1 MAQPRTRTIAV
12 FAISGMLL
20 AGCGQS
26 SSDPAAFPEDDINM
40 IITYAAGGQTDAAGR
55 AVANAMEEKL
65 GVTVVVENVAG
76 ASGSVGTAQI
86 AQADPDGYTIGM
98 TTTSAVTRVPLLQE
112 TGYTSEDVQPLA
124 LAVEGDALILVRD
137 DSPYETAEELF
148 EAAEEEPDSISVGT
162 AGAQTPHHVE
172 LQRLS
177 MDHGISFRVVPH
189 EGDAPNLTAL
199 VGGNQDV
206 AFTTNADITM
216 EYIEEGEIR
225 PLAVTR
231 AERTD
236 YLPDVPTLSELG
248 FEDLV
253 NGGSNYIITG
263 PSGMEP
269 ELVEKYESTLEEVL
283 SEPDVVE
290 LIGENK
296 VPTEFVGAEAV
307 TQQMAE
313 EQEAVTPIYEQL
325 GE

>member
-1 MAQPRTRTIAV
+1 MTRRRLRVLSAV
-12 FAISGMLL
+12 AVSGLLL
-20 AGCGQS
+20 AGCGQEA
-26 SSDPAAFPEDDINM
+26 SDPSAFPEDDINL

-55 AVANAMEEKL
+55 AVANAMEERL
-65 GVTVVVENVAG
+65 GVSVVVENVAG

-86 AQADPDGYTIGM
+86 AQANPDGYTIGM

-124 LAVEGDALILVRD
+124 LAVEGDALILVPD

-148 EAAEEEPDSISVGT
+148 AEAEENPDSLTIGT

-177 MDHGISFRVVPH
+177 MDHGVSFRIVPH

-199 VGGNQDV
+199 VGGNQD
-206 AFTTNADITM
+206 ASFTTNADITM

-236 YLPDVPTLSELG
+236 YLPDVPTLKEIG
-248 FEDLV
+248 YEDLV
-253 NGGSNYIITG
+253 NGGSNYIIVG
-263 PSGMEP
+263 PSDMDP
-269 ELVEKYESTLEEVL
+269 ELVSTYESTLEDILADPAVI
-283 SEPDVVE
+283 E

-296 VPTEFVGAEAV
+296 VPSEFVGADEV
-307 TQQMAE
+307 TESMVE
-313 EQEAVTPIYEQL
+313 EQEAVAPIYEQL
-325 GE
+325 SE